1 MDSKNDSEW
10 MDDNNLHLINV
21 DKVVCGG
28 DCVHE
33 NYLHLIHVYVQWSQ
47 L

>member
-21 DKVVCGG
+21 DKVVCG